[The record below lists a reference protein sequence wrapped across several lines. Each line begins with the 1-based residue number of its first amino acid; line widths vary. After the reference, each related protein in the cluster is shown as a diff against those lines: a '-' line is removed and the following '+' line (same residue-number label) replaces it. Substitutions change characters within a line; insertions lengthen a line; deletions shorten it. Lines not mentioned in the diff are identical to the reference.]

1 MVPFLY
7 YMVMSCI
14 IGIDPSLNSTGVVVK
29 TENNY
34 KYYVIG
40 SHTEKQFIDDAEK
53 YGVTY
58 LQYEKLEKIKNYC
71 FDELVETARID
82 TIAKNIAKI
91 VFAHKLE
98 NPQIYMEG
106 CALRALG
113 KVESLFALN
122 FLIRIR
128 IQEVFSENEKYQ
140 LFIKSPSENKKHF
153 SGKGNASKEL
163 MVSTFLEQRP
173 EFSGVKAKWLDD
185 IADAY
190 SFCQY

>member
-1 MVPFLY
+1 
-7 YMVMSCI
+7 MVMSCI

-29 TENNY
+29 NNNNY

-40 SHTEKQFIDDAEK
+40 SHTEKQFVEDAK
-53 YGVTY
+53 NFGVIY
-58 LQYEKLEKIKNYC
+58 LQYEKPEKTKNYC
-71 FDELVETARID
+71 SDELVETARID

-91 VFAHKLE
+91 VSACKLE

-128 IQEVFSENEKYQ
+128 IQETFEKNENYR

-163 MVSTFLEQRP
+163 MVSTFLKQRP